1 MPADGAPDQSIFQK
15 WFDSLKSKDSALYD
29 ELHTRLQE
37 RVAQPEAVSAGGVNF
52 ESMASESDADVR
64 GLVLETIVR
73 EGRPAI
79 PILENRIS
87 FQNAIVDAAAE
98 TIVKRLRETAAVI
111 ETVIPL
117 VGRVDV
123 DNFPTSLS
131 FVGTAWLVDSN
142 IAVTNRHVAE
152 LIARNNDGKFKFRP
166 GRLGEEM
173 RVSVDYRHEMG
184 LDGKNSVRVLRVV
197 WIEPEPG
204 PDIAFIE
211 LERRTDGTVKP
222 SISLAEQDAAP
233 DSEVVV
239 IGYPARAPAHIIP
252 NQQWM
257 DQIYGSTYDV
267 KRVAPGLAGAV
278 SRGWATH
285 DCTTLGGNSGSVVIN
300 MDKGEAVA
308 LHFAGLYM
316 IENYAVPA
324 SSIRKYLKDRPW
336 HPESV
341 TTPVTPSNGT
351 STAPPVPPQPIKQ
364 TPAPPPVTAKV
375 ATQLDRAQV
384 TITIPLTIT
393 VSLGEPAADSGEQ
406 SRGSEA
412 D

>member
-1 MPADGAPDQSIFQK
+1 MPANGAPDQSVFQK
-15 WFDSLKSKDSALYD
+15 WFDSLRSKDSALYD

-37 RVAQPEAVSAGGVNF
+37 RVAQPEAISAGGVNF
-52 ESMASESDADVR
+52 ESMASESEADMR

-98 TIVKRLRETAAVI
+98 TIVKRLRDTAAVI

-131 FVGTAWLVDSN
+131 FVGTAWMVDSN
-142 IAVTNRHVAE
+142 IAVTNRHVAD

-184 LDGKNSVRVLRVV
+184 LNGKNSVRVLRVI

-204 PDIAFIE
+204 PDIALIE
-211 LERRTDGTVKP
+211 LEQRTDGTVKP
-222 SISLAEQDAAP
+222 SISLAKEDAAP

-267 KRVAPGLAGAV
+267 KRVAPGLAGAI

-324 SSIRKYLKDRPW
+324 STIRQMLNKRPW

-341 TTPVTPSNGT
+341 TAASVKPSNGT
-351 STAPPVPPQPIKQ
+351 STAPPKLPQPVKQ
-364 TPAPPPVTAKV
+364 TPAPPPVTSEV
-375 ATQLDRAQV
+375 ATRLDRGQV
-384 TITIPLTIT
+384 TITIPLTVTI
-393 VSLGEPAADSGEQ
+393 SLGVPAETDSEC
-406 SRGSEA
+406 
-412 D
+412 

>member
-1 MPADGAPDQSIFQK
+1 MAAPDQSVFQK
-15 WFDSLKSKDSALYD
+15 WFESLRSKDTALYD
-29 ELHTRLQE
+29 ELQTRLQT
-37 RVAQPEAVSAGGVNF
+37 RVAQPEAVGTGGVALEGM
-52 ESMASESDADVR
+52 ESGTNADMR

-79 PILENRIS
+79 PVLENRIS
-87 FQNAIVDAAAE
+87 FQNAIVDAAAD
-98 TIVKRLRETAAVI
+98 TIVKRLKETAPVI
-111 ETVIPL
+111 ESVIPL

-123 DNFPTSLS
+123 DNFPTAMS

-142 IAVTNRHVAE
+142 VAVTNRHVAE
-152 LIARNNDGKFKFRP
+152 LIAKNNDGAFTFRP
-166 GRLGEEM
+166 GRLGEEL

-184 LDGKNSVRVLRVV
+184 LDAKDPVRVMRVI

-211 LERRTDGTVKP
+211 LDRRTDGTVKP
-222 SISLAEQDAAP
+222 SITLAENDATP

-239 IGYPARAPAHIIP
+239 IGYPAHAPASIIP

-257 DQIYGSTYDV
+257 EQIYGSTYDV
-267 KRVAPGLAGAV
+267 KRVAPGLAGGM

-316 IENYAVPA
+316 IENYAVPV
-324 SSIRKYLKDRPW
+324 STIKKFLKDRPW
-336 HPESV
+336 HPESIP
-341 TTPVTPSNGT
+341 TPVQPTNGA
-351 STAPPVPPQPIKQ
+351 SPESSAS
-364 TPAPPPVTAKV
+364 PPPVDLR
-375 ATQLDRAQV
+375 LDQRQV

-393 VSLGEPAADSGEQ
+393 VSFGTP
-406 SRGSEA
+406 SETESH
-412 D
+412 